1 MTTKVLQDKMRKPT
15 VELKQQDFNLILKSV
30 HGQPEKKLERAKL
43 MKQILA

>member
-15 VELKQQDFNLILKSV
+15 VELKQQDFKSV

>member
-15 VELKQQDFNLILKSV
+15 VELKEQDFNLILTSV
-30 HGQPEKKLERAKL
+30 HRQPENKLERVKF